1 MDVNKHTRVRGR
13 GFARALAATSLAGVA
28 AAAAVPST
36 ASGQTT
42 GESITVNARH
52 HVLAGQQVRIAGRLD
67 SGQANR
73 EVVVRVRHRSGWKVV
88 DRVKTTKGGNY
99 AAEWTPRGLDRYGVR
114 VGTAN
119 GSAKRSLKDGITVY
133 RRSAASWYGPG
144 FYGNRT
150 ACGRTLGRGTLG
162 VAHKS
167 LPCGTKVTLR
177 YKGRTVVAPVIDRG
191 PYAGNREY
199 DLTAETKQR
208 LGFGSTGT
216 VWSSPQS

>member
-1 MDVNKHTRVRGR
+1 MNTHTRVRGR
-13 GFARALAATSLAGVA
+13 QALRALTATSLAGIAVA
-28 AAAAVPST
+28 AAAPPA
-36 ASGQTT
+36 ASAPT
-42 GESITVNARH
+42 GTDTISVNARH
-52 HVLAGQQVRIAGRLD
+52 HVLSGQKVRLAGRIG
-67 SGQANR
+67 SGQDGR
-73 EVVVRVRHRSGWKVV
+73 TVLVRVRHGAGWKTV
-88 DRVKTTKGGNY
+88 DRVATGRGGNY
-99 AAEWTPRGLDRYGVR
+99 AAVWTPKGLDRYGVR
-114 VGTAN
+114 VGTAD
-119 GSAKRSLKDGITVY
+119 GTAKRSLEGGVTVY

-167 LPCGTKVTLR
+167 LPCGTKVALR
-177 YKGRTVVAPVIDRG
+177 YRGRTVVAPVIDRG

-216 VWSSPQS
+216 VWSSPQK

>member
-1 MDVNKHTRVRGR
+1 VKKHTRVRGR
-13 GFARALAATSLAGVA
+13 GTARALAVVSLAGLSA
-28 AAAAVPST
+28 AAAAPADAV
-36 ASGQTT
+36 GQTA
-42 GESITVNARH
+42 GETITVNARH
-52 HVLAGQQVRIAGRLD
+52 HVLAGETVRLSGRLG
-67 SGQANR
+67 SGQAGR
-73 EVVVRVRHRSGWKVV
+73 QVVVRIRKGGGWQTV
-88 DRVKTTKGGNY
+88 DRVRTGRGGAYVANW
-99 AAEWTPRGLDRYGVR
+99 APRGLDRYGVR
-114 VGTAN
+114 VGTVT
-119 GSAKRSLKDGITVY
+119 GGAKRSLRGGVTVY

-167 LPCGTKVTLR
+167 LPCGTKVAFR
-177 YKGRTVVAPVIDRG
+177 YNGRTVVAPVIDRG

-199 DLTAETKQR
+199 DLTAETKRR

>member
-1 MDVNKHTRVRGR
+1 MKTHTRVRGR
-13 GFARALAATSLAGVA
+13 GIARACTAISLAGLA
-28 AAAAVPST
+28 TAAAVPSS
-36 ASGQTT
+36 AAQTPSET
-42 GESITVNARH
+42 ISVNARH
-52 HVLAGQQVRIAGRLD
+52 HVLAGQKVRIAGRLG
-67 SGQANR
+67 SR
-73 EVVVRVRHRSGWKVV
+73 EAGRKVIVRVRHGRGWKVV
-88 DRVKTTKGGNY
+88 GRPRTAEGGRWVTT
-99 AAEWTPRGLDRYGVR
+99 WRPRGLDRYGVR
-114 VGTAN
+114 VGTAD
-119 GSAKRSLKDGITVY
+119 GSAKRSLKGGITVY

-150 ACGRTLGRGTLG
+150 ACGRRLARGTLG

-177 YKGRTVVAPVIDRG
+177 YRGRTVTAPVIDRG

-216 VWSSPQS
+216 VWSSPQR

>member
-1 MDVNKHTRVRGR
+1 VKTHTRTRGP
-13 GFARALAATSLAGVA
+13 GIARAFAVTSMAGVL
-28 AAAAVPST
+28 AAAVAPSA
-36 ASGQTT
+36 ASAPT
-42 GESITVNARH
+42 GTDSISANARH
-52 HVLAGQQVRIAGRLD
+52 HVLAGQNVRIAGRLG
-67 SGQANR
+67 SGQAGR
-73 EVVVRVRHRSGWKVV
+73 TVVVRVRKGGAWHTV
-88 DRVKTTKGGNY
+88 DRARTTKGGNY
-99 AAEWTPRGLDRYGVR
+99 VAGWSPKGLDRYGVR
-114 VGTAN
+114 VGTVD
-119 GSAKRSLKDGITVY
+119 GSAKRSLKGGVTVY

-167 LPCGTKVTLR
+167 LPCGTKVAFR
-177 YKGRTVVAPVIDRG
+177 YNGRTVTAPVIDRG

-199 DLTAETKQR
+199 DLTAETKRR

>member
-1 MDVNKHTRVRGR
+1 MDTHTRVRGR
-13 GFARALAATSLAGVA
+13 GFARALAAVSLAGLTA
-28 AAAAVPST
+28 AAAAPAD
-36 ASGQTT
+36 ASGQTS

-52 HVLAGQQVRIAGRLD
+52 HVLAGQKVRFTGRLNT
-67 SGQANR
+67 GATGR
-73 EVVVRVRHRSGWKVV
+73 TVVVRIRKGGGWQTV
-88 DRVKTTKGGNY
+88 DRVKTGSGGKY
-99 AAEWTPRGLDRYGVR
+99 VASWTPKGLNRYGVR
-114 VGTAN
+114 VGTVN
-119 GSAKRSLKDGITVY
+119 GTAKRSLEGGVTVY

-167 LPCGTKVTLR
+167 LPCGTKVAFR
-177 YKGRTVVAPVIDRG
+177 YNGRSVVAPVIDRG

-199 DLTAETKQR
+199 DLTAETKRR

-216 VWSSPQS
+216 VWSSPQE

>member
-1 MDVNKHTRVRGR
+1 VNTHTRVRGR
-13 GFARALAATSLAGVA
+13 GIARALTATAIAGIA
-28 AAAAVPST
+28 AASAAPT
-36 ASGQTT
+36 ATAAPAGSETI
-42 GESITVNARH
+42 SANARQ
-52 HVLAGQQVRIAGRLD
+52 HVLAGQTVRIAGRLS
-67 SGQANR
+67 SGEANR
-73 EVVVRVRHRSGWKVV
+73 TVIVRVRKGRGWTTV

-99 AAEWTPRGLDRYGVR
+99 AAAWAPRGLSRYGVR
-114 VGTAN
+114 VGTIN
-119 GSAKRSLKDGITVY
+119 GSAKRSLKNGITVY
-133 RRSAASWYGPG
+133 RASAASWYGPG

-167 LPCGTKVTLR
+167 LPCGTKVTFR
-177 YKGRTVVAPVIDRG
+177 YRGRTVVAPVIDRG

-199 DLTAETKQR
+199 DLTAATKQR

>member
-1 MDVNKHTRVRGR
+1 MNTYPHARRRSV
-13 GFARALAATSLAGVA
+13 ARAFAATSLAGLA
-28 AAAAVPST
+28 AAAAAPSAVAQT
-36 ASGQTT
+36 APGGDTIS
-42 GESITVNARH
+42 VNARH
-52 HVLAGQQVRIAGRLD
+52 HVLAGQQVRIGGRLG
-67 SGQANR
+67 SGQAGR
-73 EVVVRVRHRSGWKVV
+73 EVVVRVRQGGKWTTV
-88 DRVKTTKGGNY
+88 DRVKTSGGGRY
-99 AAEWTPRGLDRYGVR
+99 AASWTPRGLNRYGVR
-114 VGTAN
+114 VNTAN
-119 GSAKRSLKDGITVY
+119 SSAKRSLDGGITVY

-162 VAHKS
+162 VAHKR

-177 YKGRTVVAPVIDRG
+177 YNGRTVVAPVIDRG

-216 VWSSPQS
+216 VWSSPQR